1 MVSKGKGNQIKV
13 KLKWISQ
20 WRRQKWNA
28 IKNNLNE
35 VKMKG
40 KNKQL
45 SYEFGKR
52 NSQIKY
58 SFFNIINLKTNYQK
72 NIQKKN

>member
-1 MVSKGKGNQIKV
+1 
-13 KLKWISQ
+13 
-20 WRRQKWNA
+20 
-28 IKNNLNE
+28 
-35 VKMKG
+35 MKG

-72 NIQKKN
+72 NTKKKKIRRKYKYSKR

>member
-1 MVSKGKGNQIKV
+1 
-13 KLKWISQ
+13 
-20 WRRQKWNA
+20 
-28 IKNNLNE
+28 
-35 VKMKG
+35 MKG

-72 NIQKKN
+72 NIQKKLEGNTNTQKDNIKY